1 MIASTFTTDDAVN
14 VSYPTKVATVMS
26 RAMSSSPS
34 RASRDAARGS
44 MDESMKMNDPSLG
57 SVSFRDDLDE
67 RVGVRGIRRR
77 TAPRAS
83 DGRDE
88 SIDNRIKIKIMRAAR
103 AASVAVRRTTKT
115 PTRRSTTTQRT
126 VQVAAAGRRVI
137 STSAVGRREVED
149 AETVEAR
156 RVASAGQVKL
166 VQWYPGHIA
175 RAERLLKD
183 QLKGVDAVLE
193 VRDIRLPDATSHPG
207 IKDWC
212 GDKLR
217 IVVLN
222 RADMVSDRERA
233 QWVSQLKAEG
243 ETRVV
248 LTDARAGKGVRKV
261 KELAMEVSEEI
272 NAKRIAK
279 GLLPRPVRAA
289 VVGYPNVGKSALIN
303 RLVGKAACASAP
315 RPGVTRD
322 LRWVRIGGDLDL
334 LDAPGILPARIH
346 DQRAASRLA
355 MANDIGEASYIAS
368 TMAAAMIEE
377 LKLLPTWK
385 SIIKPGIVRR
395 FKVEDVDQITGEE
408 FVQRFADRT
417 SGGDVEKAGIRMLND
432 YRGGH
437 VGNFCLELPPPR
449 RAT

>member
-1 MIASTFTTDDAVN
+1 MILF
-14 VSYPTKVATVMS
+14 
-26 RAMSSSPS
+26 
-34 RASRDAARGS
+34 
-44 MDESMKMNDPSLG
+44 LG
-57 SVSFRDDLDE
+57 SVSETTETNETRQND
-67 RVGVRGIRRR
+67 I
-77 TAPRAS
+77 RAS
-83 DGRDE
+83 HHSTTRATDGRHE
-88 SIDNRIKIKIMRAAR
+88 SIDNRIQIKIMRAAR
-103 AASVAVRRTTKT
+103 AASVAVRRTTPT
-115 PTRRSTTTQRT
+115 PTRRSTPTRT
-126 VQVAAAGRRVI
+126 VHVAAAGRRVI

>member
-1 MIASTFTTDDAVN
+1 MVSRERRCDDITRSV
-14 VSYPTKVATVMS
+14 VVGFEE
-26 RAMSSSPS
+26 RHSSSAS
-34 RASRDAARGS
+34 RASRGAAREW
-44 MDESMKMNDPSLG
+44 MIESDDDDVEKSIG
-57 SVSFRDDLDE
+57 VSETSETNAPLVDAS
-67 RVGVRGIRRR
+67 RRS
-77 TAPRAS
+77 TTRAT

-88 SIDNRIKIKIMRAAR
+88 PIDNRIEIKIMRAAR
-103 AASVAVRRTTKT
+103 AASVAVRRTT
-115 PTRRSTTTQRT
+115 PTRSTTTTTTTR
-126 VQVAAAGRRVI
+126 VVAAGRRATPRAQRCGGI

-385 SIIKPGIVRR
+385 SIVKPGIVRR
-395 FKVEDVDQITGEE
+395 FKVEEVDQITGEE

-437 VGNFCLELPPPR
+437 IGNFCLELPPPR

>member
-1 MIASTFTTDDAVN
+1 
-14 VSYPTKVATVMS
+14 
-26 RAMSSSPS
+26 
-34 RASRDAARGS
+34 
-44 MDESMKMNDPSLG
+44 
-57 SVSFRDDLDE
+57 
-67 RVGVRGIRRR
+67 
-77 TAPRAS
+77 
-83 DGRDE
+83 
-88 SIDNRIKIKIMRAAR
+88 MRAAR
-103 AASVAVRRTTKT
+103 AASLAARRTT
-115 PTRRSTTTQRT
+115 TTTLTTTTR
-126 VQVAAAGRRVI
+126 VAAGGRRRVNHARRCGGV

-193 VRDIRLPDATSHPG
+193 VRDIRLPHATSHPG

>member
-1 MIASTFTTDDAVN
+1 
-14 VSYPTKVATVMS
+14 
-26 RAMSSSPS
+26 
-34 RASRDAARGS
+34 
-44 MDESMKMNDPSLG
+44 
-57 SVSFRDDLDE
+57 
-67 RVGVRGIRRR
+67 VGWL
-77 TAPRAS
+77 
-83 DGRDE
+83 
-88 SIDNRIKIKIMRAAR
+88 
-103 AASVAVRRTTKT
+103 
-115 PTRRSTTTQRT
+115 STTTTTTTTTTTRT
-126 VQVAAAGRRVI
+126 NA
-137 STSAVGRREVED
+137 SAREVED
-149 AETVEAR
+149 AETVER
-156 RVASAGQVKL
+156 RRLSAGGGVKL

-175 RAERLLKD
+175 RAERLLKE

-193 VRDIRLPDATSHPG
+193 VRDIRLPESTSHPAIG
-207 IKDWC
+207 DWC

-217 IVVLN
+217 IIVLN

-233 QWVSQLKAEG
+233 QWVSYLKRGG
-243 ETRVV
+243 ENTRVV

-272 NAKRIAK
+272 NAKRVEK

-334 LDAPGILPARIH
+334 LDAPGVLPARIH

-377 LKLLPTWK
+377 LKRLETWK
-385 SIIKPGIVRR
+385 TMIKPGVVKR
-395 FKVEDVDQITGEE
+395 FKIENVDAMSGEE

-417 SGGDVEKAGIRMLND
+417 CNGDVERAGTRMLND

-437 VGNFCLELPPPR
+437 IGSFCLELPPPR
-449 RAT
+449 ED